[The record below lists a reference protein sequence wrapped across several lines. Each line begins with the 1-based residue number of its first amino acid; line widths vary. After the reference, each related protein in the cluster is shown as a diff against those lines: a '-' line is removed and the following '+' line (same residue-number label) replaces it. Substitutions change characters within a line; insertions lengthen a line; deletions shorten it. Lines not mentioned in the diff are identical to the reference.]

1 MYIIVKNSRLSLLAF
16 IVLIVFS
23 VVSYSCI
30 KEEDPKAVVIGEPF
44 EGGVVGHI
52 FEPGDPGFV
61 DGETHGIIIAPVEQV
76 FEAQWGCQGTEVTGT
91 STEVGFGRINTEKV
105 LAFHDA
111 LPNFY
116 TNPTQCHPDNDGTV
130 AARLTI
136 GFENGGFNDWFM
148 PSLKEMDF
156 LYQNRDKIGGFS
168 TVEYWSSCESNAVN
182 ACVMS
187 FITGEQLSRPK
198 SELRRVRVI
207 RFF

>member
-1 MYIIVKNSRLSLLAF
+1 MCY
-16 IVLIVFS
+16 
-23 VVSYSCI
+23 
-30 KEEDPKAVVIGEPF
+30 
-44 EGGVVGHI
+44 
-52 FEPGDPGFV
+52 
-61 DGETHGIIIAPVEQV
+61 
-76 FEAQWGCQGTEVTGT
+76 
-91 STEVGFGRINTEKV
+91 TEKV

-116 TNPTQCHPDNDGTV
+116 TNPTQCHPENDGTV
-130 AARLTI
+130 AARFTI
-136 GFENGGFNDWFM
+136 DFSNGGFNDWFM

-168 TVEYWSSCESNAVN
+168 TVEYWSSCESNAAN

-198 SELRRVRVI
+198 SEVRRVRVI

>member
-1 MYIIVKNSRLSLLAF
+1 MIKNSKLFIFALSL
-16 IVLIVFS
+16 IVCFTLVFS
-23 VVSYSCI
+23 SCI
-30 KEEDPKAVVIGEPF
+30 KEEDPKEVLIGEPF

-52 FEPGDPGFV
+52 FQSGDPGYV
-61 DGETHGIIIAPVEQV
+61 QGETHGIIIAPVEQV
-76 FEAQWGCQGTEVTGT
+76 FESQWGCQGTAVTGT
-91 STEVGFGRINTEKV
+91 SIEVGTGRANTEKV

-116 TNPTQCHPDNDGTV
+116 TDPTQCHPENDGSV
-130 AARLTI
+130 AARFTI
-136 GFENGGFNDWFM
+136 DFNNGGFSDWFM

-168 TVEYWSSCESNAVN
+168 TVEYWSSCESNASN

-198 SELRRVRVI
+198 SEVRRVRVI

>member
-1 MYIIVKNSRLSLLAF
+1 MIKSLRLFVLASLVIFSFSL
-16 IVLIVFS
+16 VFS
-23 VVSYSCI
+23 SCI
-30 KEEDPKAVVIGEPF
+30 KEEDPTNVIVGEPF

-52 FEPGDPGFV
+52 FQPGDPGFV
-61 DGETHGIIIAPVEQV
+61 EGETHGIIIAPVEQV
-76 FEAQWGCQGTEVTGT
+76 FEAQWGCQGTAVTGT
-91 STEVGFGRINTEKV
+91 STKVGFGRSNTEKV

-116 TNPTQCHPDNDGTV
+116 LNPTQCHPDNDGSV

-136 GFENGGFNDWFM
+136 DFANGGFKDWFM
-148 PSLKEMDF
+148 PSLEEMDF

-168 TVEYWSSCESNAVN
+168 NVEYWSSCETNAAN

-187 FITGEQLSRPK
+187 FITGEKLSMPK
-198 SELRRVRVI
+198 SQIRRVRVI

>member
-1 MYIIVKNSRLSLLAF
+1 MLKSSRLFILALF
-16 IVLIVFS
+16 TIVCLPVVFF
-23 VVSYSCI
+23 SCI
-30 KEEDPKAVVIGEPF
+30 KEEDPKEVKIGEPF

-52 FEPGDPGFV
+52 FQPGDPGYV
-61 DGETHGIIIAPVEQV
+61 QGETHGIIIAPVEQV
-76 FEAQWGCQGTEVTGT
+76 FEAQWGCQGTAVTGT

-111 LPNFY
+111 LPDFY
-116 TNPTQCHPDNDGTV
+116 NNPTQCHPENDGSV

-136 GFENGGFNDWFM
+136 DFANGGHNDWFM

-156 LYQNRDKIGGFS
+156 LYQNRDRIGGFS
-168 TVEYWSSCESNAVN
+168 TVEYWSSCESNAAN

-198 SELRRVRVI
+198 SEVRRVRVI

>member
-1 MYIIVKNSRLSLLAF
+1 MIKNSKLFILALSL
-16 IVLIVFS
+16 IVCFTLVFS
-23 VVSYSCI
+23 SCI
-30 KEEDPKAVVIGEPF
+30 KEEDPKEVLIGEPF

-52 FEPGDPGFV
+52 FQPGDPGFV
-61 DGETHGIIIAPVEQV
+61 QGETHGIIIAPVEQV
-76 FEAQWGCQGTEVTGT
+76 FESQWGCQGTAVTGT
-91 STEVGFGRINTEKV
+91 SIEVGTGRANTEKV

-116 TNPTQCHPDNDGTV
+116 TNPTQCHPENDGTV
-130 AARLTI
+130 AARFTI
-136 GFENGGFNDWFM
+136 DFNNGGFSDWFM

-168 TVEYWSSCESNAVN
+168 TVEYWSSCESNATN

-198 SELRRVRVI
+198 SEVRRVRVI

>member
-1 MYIIVKNSRLSLLAF
+1 MKNKSKLSSLALFCLFGFIIVLS
-16 IVLIVFS
+16 
-23 VVSYSCI
+23 SCI
-30 KEEDPKAVVIGEPF
+30 QEGDPEKAVLVGETF

-52 FEPGDPGFV
+52 FRPGDEGFIS
-61 DGETHGIIIAPVEQV
+61 GETHGIIIAPVDLV
-76 FEAQWGCQGTEVTGT
+76 FESQWGCQGAAVTGT
-91 STEVGFGRINTEKV
+91 STKVGFGRMNTEKV

-111 LPNFY
+111 LPDFY
-116 TNPTQCHPDNDGTV
+116 KNPTQCHPDNDGTV
-130 AARLTI
+130 AARLTRD
-136 GFENGGFNDWFM
+136 FASGGFDDWFM

-168 TVEYWSSCESNAVN
+168 TVEYWSSCETNAVS

-198 SELRRVRVI
+198 SEVRRVRVI